1 MSASPRSGRTTFAV
15 TLLALLLAG
24 AAIGQQEG
32 YYPDQAGATWTYDS
46 GETQTL
52 SGPREMDGVR
62 VMVLTHYFDGM
73 PVSEDYLVFSEGVRS
88 VGTASGGQVVSY
100 VPPLQIYG
108 EPPLSVGQRWESTT
122 RVSGFEIELSSEVVA
137 VRGVST
143 PAGRYNALQIRQ
155 ITSTTSGARTLL
167 DLYFVPT
174 VGVVRFVTDDG
185 TTIDLIER
193 SP

>member
-1 MSASPRSGRTTFAV
+1 MVMV
-15 TLLALLLAG
+15 TLLVALVTGVASS
-24 AAIGQQEG
+24 QQEG
-32 YYPDQAGATWTYDS
+32 YYPDRPGTTWTFDS

-52 SGPREMDGVR
+52 SGPREMDGVQ
-62 VMVLTHYFDGM
+62 VTVLTHYFDGM
-73 PVSEDYLVFSEGVRS
+73 PVSEDYLVFGDGVRS
-88 VGTASGGQVVSY
+88 IGTASGGQVVSY

-122 RVSGFEIELSSEVVA
+122 RVSGFQIQLSSEVVA

-155 ITSTTSGARTLL
+155 ITSTSSGARTLL